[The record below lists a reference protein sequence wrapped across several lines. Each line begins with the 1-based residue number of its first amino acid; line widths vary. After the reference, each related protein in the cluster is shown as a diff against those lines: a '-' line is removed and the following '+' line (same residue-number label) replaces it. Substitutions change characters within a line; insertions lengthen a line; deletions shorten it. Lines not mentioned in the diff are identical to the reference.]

1 MKKLSKLIEELKA
14 DPTVKRYLYLR
25 SIIASNEEY
34 MAIVKSDLS
43 LNKAKISNFDGMDV
57 INEYIEVEK
66 MVKSDL
72 DLISSIINTE
82 ININFLA

>member
-1 MKKLSKLIEELKA
+1 MSKLIEELKA

>member
-1 MKKLSKLIEELKA
+1 
-14 DPTVKRYLYLR
+14 
-25 SIIASNEEY
+25 